1 MNRTT
6 IITGGAGSGKSTEAC
21 RLAGL
26 YGEDVQFVAT
36 CVALD
41 DEMRAKVRRHQDER
55 PAHWSTQ
62 ERARDIAGALQQRH
76 DASIVDCLT
85 LLVSQMLVEGCGEK
99 EILAEVG
106 CIFESPTH
114 PLFVVTNE
122 VGSGIVPGD
131 PLSRQ
136 FREIAG
142 RANRLAALK
151 ADEVILMVSGI
162 PVKIK

>member
-1 MNRTT
+1 MTRTT
-6 IITGGAGSGKSTEAC
+6 LITGGAASGKSTEAC

-26 YGEDVQFVAT
+26 CGRDVQFVAT
-36 CVALD
+36 CVARD
-41 DEMRAKVRRHQDER
+41 DEMRAKVRRHQEER
-55 PAHWSTQ
+55 PSYWSTQ
-62 ERARDIAGALQQRH
+62 ERDRDVAGALKQRH

-99 EILAEVG
+99 EILTEVG
-106 CIFESPTH
+106 SIFEKPSH

-122 VGSGIVPGD
+122 VGLGIVPGD

-142 RANRLAALK
+142 RANRLAAAQ
-151 ADEVILMVSGI
+151 ADEVILMVSGL
-162 PVKIK
+162 PVRIK